1 MSRKS
6 MRLKVL
12 EEEFAICKL
21 RDLESLDLNQEI
33 CFLAKTDEEISFI
46 CTVDHIPKT
55 CLNYKKGW
63 VAIRVQEKLD
73 FDLVGVV
80 AAIADILAEEQISVY
95 SVSTYNTIYM
105 LIRKENLKEASRM
118 LELNGYEI
126 GR

>member
-1 MSRKS
+1 

-21 RDLESLDLNQEI
+21 RDLEGVDFSQEF
-33 CFLAKTDEEISFI
+33 CFLAKTDEELSFI
-46 CTVDHIPKT
+46 CTVDNIPNN
-55 CLNYKKGW
+55 CLNAKKGW
-63 VAIRVQEKLD
+63 MAFRIQEKLD

-80 AAIADILAEEQISVY
+80 AAIADILAEEQISIY